1 MGPRPR
7 LLPRG
12 LKWSLMAAAPVV
24 LFFLSFAIGRYPIGA
39 GELAAAVWHHILD
52 PSPIADGRM
61 ATVLFNIRLPRVL
74 AVMLV
79 GAGLSVAGA
88 AYQGLFK
95 NPIVSP
101 DILGASA
108 GAGFGAALGLLLGL
122 ELSAIQALALVENI
136 KIGRAHV

>member
-39 GELAAAVWHHILD
+39 GELAAAVWRRILD

-74 AVMLV
+74 A
-79 GAGLSVAGA
+79 
-88 AYQGLFK
+88 
-95 NPIVSP
+95 
-101 DILGASA
+101 ILTRLAVTGGTVFAQNVNGGASE
-108 GAGFGAALGLLLGL
+108 FRRR
-122 ELSAIQALALVENI
+122 LSDWLRGGPVD
-136 KIGRAHV
+136 